1 MMYGMMMIVELI
13 FQIYFERT
21 FIVIFKSQ
29 DFIDFILEKK
39 IILFLSFRIKIIFFS
54 VFFAKSLLYVH
65 FSVILFVLLL
75 IIFIYN
81 NIIKLSFLL
90 AVLIYIYIILILFF
104 LFVSS
109 SIFS

>member
-39 IILFLSFRIKIIFFS
+39 IILFLSFRIKIIIFFCFLCKITFICS
-54 VFFAKSLLYVH
+54 FFCNSFRVT
-65 FSVILFVLLL
+65 INNN
-75 IIFIYN
+75 N
-81 NIIKLSFLL
+81 NIIITLYATILLSSRF
-90 AVLIYIYIILILFF
+90 Y
-104 LFVSS
+104 
-109 SIFS
+109 